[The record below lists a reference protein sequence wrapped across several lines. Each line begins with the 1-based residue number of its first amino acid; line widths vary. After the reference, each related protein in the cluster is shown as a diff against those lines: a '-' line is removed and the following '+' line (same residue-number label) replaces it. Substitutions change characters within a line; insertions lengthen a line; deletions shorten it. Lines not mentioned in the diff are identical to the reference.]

1 MNNKIKKVSNSKS
14 QELNFSL
21 LVLVLVFFCFFLIV
35 IATFTQLKL
44 FTISNW
50 HLKQVDYIPQI
61 PVIMFISGL
70 LGKRYGTLSVLIYIF
85 TGLFLVPVFALGG
98 GLDYVLNF
106 NFGYILGFVPAV
118 YFSSRIIFEK
128 ITLLRLLLA
137 NLLGIF
143 IIHFLG
149 IFYLTVCLL
158 IEKENFQTIAN
169 WIGAMS
175 FENIFIDI
183 LFGFAMLCLGN
194 FVKTV
199 LRKIA

>member
-1 MNNKIKKVSNSKS
+1 MNNQIKKASNQKS

-35 IATFTQLKL
+35 IATFTQLKI
-44 FTISNW
+44 FKISDW
-50 HLKQVDYIPQI
+50 HLKQIEYIPQI

-70 LGKRYGTLSVLIYIF
+70 LGKRYGTLAVLVYIF

-106 NFGYILGFVPAV
+106 NFGYILGFLPAV
-118 YFSSRIIFEK
+118 YFSARVIFEK
-128 ITLLRLLLA
+128 ITLLRLFLS
-137 NLLGIF
+137 NLLGIS
-143 IIHFLG
+143 IIHILG

-158 IEKENFQTIAN
+158 IEKENLQTIAN
-169 WIGAMS
+169 WINAMS
-175 FENIFIDI
+175 LNNLLIDF

-194 FVKTV
+194 FIKAI